1 MDHDGID
8 DIVVMD
14 HLGSLFIFYGHN
26 SGIFRVQLLDNV
38 YDFVLSDQAKSSYFT
53 GAIRYNG
60 PGFMDPDTMPR
71 ASTFELRTKQE
82 QANNLLFTQIQ
93 MPSTQPATLAPPE
106 SLGTTVVDSFAGNST
121 NSLSGLPNGL
131 LRMYDGNA
139 TNLANSLRFGYD
151 AFESDNDSIVSVTAE
166 TGQQYD
172 TVNLLKAPFII
183 PTSLSV
189 MKQYKSLEASGQ
201 VLSGSPIE
209 VKITLKNTSSQNIS
223 NILLLE
229 KFADYIDISELQ
241 YDLVRRE
248 KKETRKFITDSNESH
263 SGIADLR
270 NVSISPGETITLVY
284 TGTLKSFSFGKFD
297 VGYLEDTQDPTSTQ
311 AIPKSEIRSINTT
324 ASEKESLPESEFYN
338 HDSYGDIRFNPNE
351 TCGGPILLWRSHN
364 TYDRT
369 YHEALIKREIV
380 DPVENAVRLS
390 SDPTSQNPA
399 RSGTTRPA
407 QQLTESQLADKSQ
420 AQLSSWQKDSDGD
433 SIPDKDDND
442 YGDVFQMVMQNNIPQ
457 ILSSL

>member
-1 MDHDGID
+1 
-8 DIVVMD
+8 
-14 HLGSLFIFYGHN
+14 
-26 SGIFRVQLLDNV
+26 
-38 YDFVLSDQAKSSYFT
+38 
-53 GAIRYNG
+53 
-60 PGFMDPDTMPR
+60 
-71 ASTFELRTKQE
+71 
-82 QANNLLFTQIQ
+82 
-93 MPSTQPATLAPPE
+93 
-106 SLGTTVVDSFAGNST
+106 
-121 NSLSGLPNGL
+121 
-131 LRMYDGNA
+131 MYDGNA

-151 AFESDNDSIVSVTAE
+151 TFESENDSIVSVAPQI
-166 TGQQYD
+166 GQQSN
-172 TVNLLKAPFII
+172 TVSLLKAPFII
-183 PTSLSV
+183 PASLSV

-209 VKITLKNTSSQNIS
+209 VKITLKNNSSQNIS

-229 KFADYIDISELQ
+229 KFADYIDISETQ

-248 KKETRKFITDSNESH
+248 KTETRKFIIDSSLNH

-297 VGYLEDTQDPTSTQ
+297 VGYLEDTQDPTSTK

-369 YHEALIKREIV
+369 YHEALIKREV
-380 DPVENAVRLS
+380 ADPVANAVRLS
-390 SDPTSQNPA
+390 SDPTSQNSKK
-399 RSGTTRPA
+399 SGTSRPA
-407 QQLTESQLADKSQ
+407 QQLTESQLAEKTQRDLN
-420 AQLSSWQKDSDGD
+420 AWQKDSDGD